1 MDQNEA
7 KLRAAR
13 AAVAE
18 LPAAGGLGL
27 GTGST
32 ARLFIDEVGALVRAG
47 RAYVG
52 VPTSAA
58 SRAQAEALGIA
69 LASDDGPWDIEV
81 CVDGADE
88 VDEQL
93 NVIKGGGGALTREKM
108 VNHAARRNVLI
119 VDRSKLSRRL
129 GERWPVPVEVLRFGH
144 AATARALSHLGE
156 PVLRLRDGAPFVTD
170 AGGHIY
176 DLRCGII
183 EDPAALERAIEL
195 IPGVVASG
203 LFVARASLVLVADE
217 SGVTHLHPPSR

>member
-18 LPAAGGLGL
+18 LPEAGVLGL

-32 ARLFIDEVGALVRAG
+32 AKLFIDEVGALVRSG
-47 RAYVG
+47 RRYTG

-58 SRAQAEALGIA
+58 SRAQAEALGIP
-69 LASDDGPWDIEV
+69 LADDTGPWVIDV

-88 VDEQL
+88 VDEHL

-108 VNHAARRNVLI
+108 VNHASRRNVLI

-144 AATARALSHLGE
+144 AATAAALAHLGE
-156 PVLRLRDGAPFVTD
+156 PVLRQRDGVPFVTD

-183 EDPAALERAIEL
+183 ADPAALERAIEL
-195 IPGVVASG
+195 TPGVVTSG

-217 SGVTHLHPPSR
+217 SGVTPLHPPR